1 MHTAEDWAD
10 RERDWPNR
18 ARSMLER
25 GRDWLDDRGR
35 AAWIAAMIAGFLL
48 FWPIGLGLLF
58 YMIWSKR
65 MSCNSWGRARHHHHE
80 PRSTGNAAFD
90 AYRSET
96 LKRLEDEREAFTS
109 FLDQLRAAKD
119 KAEFD
124 QFMAARTSQDPTA
137 S

>member
-1 MHTAEDWAD
+1 MHTAEDWVD

-18 ARSMLER
+18 ARGMLER

-35 AAWIAAMIAGFLL
+35 AAWIVAMIAGFLL

-65 MSCNSWGRARHHHHE
+65 MSCNSWGRAHHHRHE

-109 FLDQLRAAKD
+109 FLEQLRAAKD

-124 QFMAARTSQDPTA
+124 QFMAARTPMTPTA